1 MGGCGSWQTR
11 SGVVGLGLG
20 VGLCWWLQ
28 TWLMSTS
35 DLRRSMPRA
44 RSEIFAGS
52 CSYLGLGL
60 GFGLGIES

>member
-1 MGGCGSWQTR
+1 MVMPTKW
-11 SGVVGLGLG
+11 LL
-20 VGLCWWLQ
+20 LLLQ

-60 GFGLGIES
+60 GLGLGIEGSGWGQG